1 MSEAPILVL
10 GIGNTLLMDDGV
22 GVRLVEEFR
31 DLGTLPADEV
41 EFLDG
46 GTQGLALLGR
56 LAGRRALVILD
67 AVKLGAAPGTVH
79 CLTLEQA
86 LASGSRPATAHEGN
100 AGELLRMAMMLG
112 ELPDRVSVIG
122 VEAASLE
129 TGLGLSEPVQQAL
142 PAALEAARAAIT
154 AARSPRAPGRT

>member
-1 MSEAPILVL
+1 MPEAPILVL

-31 DLGTLPADEV
+31 RLGTLPADEV

-46 GTQGLALLGR
+46 GTQGLSLLGR

-86 LASGSRPATAHEGN
+86 LYSGSRPATDDEGN

-112 ELPDRVSVIG
+112 DLPDRVAVIG

-129 TGLGLSEPVQQAL
+129 TGLGLSEPVRQAM
-142 PAALEAARAAIT
+142 PAAMDAAREAIT
-154 AARSPRAPGRT
+154 AARSPREPGRT

>member
-1 MSEAPILVL
+1 MPEAPILVL

-22 GVRLVEEFR
+22 GVLLVEEFR
-31 DLGTLPADEV
+31 SLSTLPADEV

-46 GTQGLALLGR
+46 GTQGLALLGH

-79 CLTLEQA
+79 CLTLDQA
-86 LASGSRPATAHEGN
+86 LASGSRPATEHESN
-100 AGELLRMAMMLG
+100 ASELLWMALMLG
-112 ELPDRVSVIG
+112 ELPDRVAVIG

-129 TGLGLSEPVQQAL
+129 IGLGLSEPVRQAM
-142 PAALEAARAAIT
+142 PAAMDAAREAIT
-154 AARSPRAPGRT
+154 AAGSPRAPGRT

>member
-1 MSEAPILVL
+1 MPEAPILVL
-10 GIGNTLLMDDGV
+10 GIGNTLLKDDGV
-22 GVRLVEEFR
+22 GVLLVEEFR
-31 DLGTLPADEV
+31 DRSSLPAEEV

-46 GTQGLALLGR
+46 GTQDLALLGH

-86 LASGSRPATAHEGN
+86 LDSGSRSATAHEGN

-112 ELPDRVSVIG
+112 ELPERVAVIG

-129 TGLGLSEPVQQAL
+129 TGLGLSEPVRQAL
-142 PAALEAARAAIT
+142 PAAMDAARAAIT
-154 AARSPRAPGRT
+154 AARSPREPGRT

>member
-22 GVRLVEEFR
+22 GVLLVEEFR
-31 DLGTLPADEV
+31 GLSTLPADEV

-79 CLTLEQA
+79 CLTLEQT
-86 LASGSRPATAHEGN
+86 LASGSGSTTAHEGN

-112 ELPDRVSVIG
+112 ELPDRVAVIG

-129 TGLGLSEPVQQAL
+129 TGLGLSEPVQRAL
-142 PAALEAARAAIT
+142 PAAMDAARAAIT
-154 AARSPRAPGRT
+154 AARSPREPGRT